1 MEPGIIKTNNR
12 QRMTNFIIWMVVTLT
27 SLISLSN
34 LRTKERITK
43 AQVTI
48 PINLEEIASPK
59 EIDNVIKLAN
69 QFVVPSFA
77 IEMLIKL

>member
-1 MEPGIIKTNNR
+1 
-12 QRMTNFIIWMVVTLT
+12 
-27 SLISLSN
+27 
-34 LRTKERITK
+34 
-43 AQVTI
+43 VTI

-59 EIDNVIKLAN
+59 EIDNVITLTN